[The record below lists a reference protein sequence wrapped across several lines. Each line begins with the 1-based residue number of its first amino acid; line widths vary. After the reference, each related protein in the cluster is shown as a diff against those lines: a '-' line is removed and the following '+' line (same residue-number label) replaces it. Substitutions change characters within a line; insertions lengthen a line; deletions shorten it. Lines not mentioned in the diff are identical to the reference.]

1 MPRKKKAYQDE
12 LPDLFKEPGE
22 FSVSEPEEE
31 EEVDEL
37 KPQTVS
43 ELTYKLKRLINE
55 NFCEVFVVGEI
66 SNFVKQSSGHYYF
79 SLKDEETQI
88 GAAMFRNAN
97 RKLRFLPEN
106 GMLVVVRGKVDIYP
120 PSGRYQIICEDME
133 PCGLGSKQIQFE
145 QLKKKLEE
153 EGLTS
158 EERKRPLPVFP
169 KTIGFVT
176 SASGSVLRD
185 VKNVLF
191 RRFPCRLVFAPALVQ
206 GEDAPASIIA
216 AIENCNL
223 YNEQHPETPIDVLI
237 VGRGGGSMED
247 LWCFNDEGV
256 ARAIAASK
264 IPTVSAV
271 GHETDWTIADM
282 VADLRAPTP
291 SAAAELV
298 VQTMEDWKMTVSDLI
313 DRLND
318 GVSEFIDDR
327 SDDVLSCLK
336 HYALRE
342 PTHIVETLMQKV
354 DDLEARFINKP
365 NQMIETLQQKVAD
378 LDNRFR
384 KDTGI
389 LLERQENRLSR
400 SRGIL
405 DALGPLSV
413 LKRGYAYLES
423 PSGQVLTT
431 TKALR
436 ESKTFK
442 VTLQDGSVQAE
453 TID

>member
-1 MPRKKKAYQDE
+1 MPRKKKAHQEE
-12 LPDLFKEPGE
+12 LLDLFKEPGE
-22 FSVSEPEEE
+22 FSLSEPEPEEE
-31 EEVDEL
+31 ADEL

-43 ELTYKLKRLINE
+43 ELTERLQHLLRD
-55 NFCEVFVVGEI
+55 NFASVFVVGEV

-79 SLKDEETQI
+79 SLKDEKTQI
-88 GAAMFRNAN
+88 NAAMFRNAN
-97 RKLRFLPEN
+97 YRLKFMQEN

-133 PCGLGSKQIQFE
+133 PCGLGAKQLQLE
-145 QLKKKLEE
+145 ALKKKLEE

-158 EERKRPLPVFP
+158 EDRKRPLPIFP
-169 KTIGFVT
+169 KTVGFVT

-216 AIENCNL
+216 AIENCNK
-223 YNEQHPETPIDVLI
+223 YNEQHPDTPIDVLI

-271 GHETDWTIADM
+271 GHETDWTVADL

-298 VQTMEDWKMTVSDLI
+298 VQPLADWQGTVLDLSE
-313 DRLND
+313 RLND
-318 GVSEFIDDR
+318 AVTEGLDDR
-327 SDDVLSCLK
+327 CEAVMTLLK

-354 DDLEARFINKP
+354 DDLDMRFKRE
-365 NQMIETLQQKVAD
+365 MDVK
-378 LDNRFR
+378 
-384 KDTGI
+384 
-389 LLERQENRLSR
+389 LERYDSKLKNYKSVLEA
-400 SRGIL
+400 I
-405 DALGPLSV
+405 GPLAV
-413 LKRGYAYLES
+413 LKRGYGILEDEQGEAIVS
-423 PSGQVLTT
+423 ADS
-431 TKALR
+431 LR
-436 ESKTFK
+436 KKGRFS
-442 VTLQDGSVQAE
+442 VRMSDGSVKAKV
-453 TID
+453 IDEQ

>member
-1 MPRKKKAYQDE
+1 MPGKKKAYQDE
-12 LPDLFKEPGE
+12 LPDLFKEVGE

-43 ELTYKLKRLINE
+43 ELTRKLKNLISE
-55 NFCEVFVVGEI
+55 NFSEVYVVGEI

-88 GAAMFRNAN
+88 GAAMFRNVN

-133 PCGLGSKQIQFE
+133 PCGIGSRQIQFE

-264 IPTVSAV
+264 IPIVSAV

-298 VQTMEDWKMTVSDLI
+298 VQTMDDWKLTVSDLFE
-313 DRLND
+313 RLNS
-318 GVSEFIDDR
+318 GVEDFIEDR
-327 SDDVLSCLK
+327 SDDVLTCLK
-336 HYALRE
+336 HYALRD
-342 PTHIVETLMQKV
+342 PVHIVETLMQKV
-354 DDLEARFINKP
+354 DDLESRFIKN
-365 NQMIETLQQKVAD
+365 
-378 LDNRFR
+378 
-384 KDTGI
+384 TGI

-431 TKALR
+431 AEALKK
-436 ESKTFK
+436 SKTFK

>member
-1 MPRKKKAYQDE
+1 MPGKKKAYQDE
-12 LPDLFKEPGE
+12 LPDLFKEVGE

-43 ELTYKLKRLINE
+43 ELTRKLKNLISE
-55 NFCEVFVVGEI
+55 NFSEVYVVGEI

-88 GAAMFRNAN
+88 GAAMFRNVN

-133 PCGLGSKQIQFE
+133 PCGIGSRQIQFE

-169 KTIGFVT
+169 KTVGFVT

-264 IPTVSAV
+264 IPIVSAV

-298 VQTMEDWKMTVSDLI
+298 VQTMDDWKLTVSDLFE
-313 DRLND
+313 RLNS
-318 GVSEFIDDR
+318 GVEEFIEDK
-327 SDDVLSCLK
+327 SDEVLTCLK

-342 PTHIVETLMQKV
+342 PVHIVETLMQKV
-354 DDLEARFINKP
+354 DDLESRFIKN
-365 NQMIETLQQKVAD
+365 
-378 LDNRFR
+378 
-384 KDTGI
+384 TGI
-389 LLERQENRLSR
+389 LLERHENRLSR

-405 DALGPLSV
+405 DALGPISV

-431 TKALR
+431 AEALKK
-436 ESKTFK
+436 SKTFK

>member
-1 MPRKKKAYQDE
+1 MPRKKKAHQEE
-12 LPDLFKEPGE
+12 LLDLFKEPGE
-22 FSVSEPEEE
+22 FSLSEPEKEE
-31 EEVDEL
+31 EIDEL

-43 ELTYKLKRLINE
+43 ELTERLQHLLRD
-55 NFCEVFVVGEI
+55 NFASVYVVGEV

-79 SLKDEETQI
+79 SLKDEKTQI
-88 GAAMFRNAN
+88 NAAMFRNAN
-97 RKLRFLPEN
+97 CRLKFMPEN

-133 PCGLGSKQIQFE
+133 PCGLGAKQLQLE
-145 QLKKKLEE
+145 ALKKKLEE

-158 EERKRPLPVFP
+158 EDRKRPLPIFP
-169 KTIGFVT
+169 KTVGFVT

-223 YNEQHPETPIDVLI
+223 YNEQHPDTPIDVLI

-271 GHETDWTIADM
+271 GHETDWTVADL

-298 VQTMEDWKMTVSDLI
+298 VQPLADWQGTVLDLSE
-313 DRLND
+313 RLND
-318 GVSEFIDDR
+318 AVIEELDDR
-327 SDDVLSCLK
+327 CEAVMTLLK

-354 DDLEARFINKP
+354 DDLDMRFKRE
-365 NQMIETLQQKVAD
+365 MDVK
-378 LDNRFR
+378 
-384 KDTGI
+384 
-389 LLERQENRLSR
+389 LERYDSKLKNYKSVLEA
-400 SRGIL
+400 I
-405 DALGPLSV
+405 GPLAV
-413 LKRGYAYLES
+413 LKRGYGILEDEQGEAIVS
-423 PSGQVLTT
+423 ADS
-431 TKALR
+431 LR
-436 ESKTFK
+436 KKGRFS
-442 VTLQDGSVQAE
+442 VRMSDGSVKAKV
-453 TID
+453 IDEQ

>member
-1 MPRKKKAYQDE
+1 MPRKKKAHQEE
-12 LPDLFKEPGE
+12 LLDLFKEPGE
-22 FSVSEPEEE
+22 FSLSEPEKEE
-31 EEVDEL
+31 EIDEL

-43 ELTYKLKRLINE
+43 ELTERLQHLLRD
-55 NFCEVFVVGEI
+55 NFASVFVVGEV

-79 SLKDEETQI
+79 SLKDEKTQI
-88 GAAMFRNAN
+88 NAAMFRNAN
-97 RKLRFLPEN
+97 CRLKFMPEN

-133 PCGLGSKQIQFE
+133 PCGLGAKQLQLE
-145 QLKKKLEE
+145 ALKKKLEE

-158 EERKRPLPVFP
+158 EDRKRPLPIFP
-169 KTIGFVT
+169 KTVGFVT

-223 YNEQHPETPIDVLI
+223 YNEQHPDTPIDVLI

-271 GHETDWTIADM
+271 GHETDWTVADL

-298 VQTMEDWKMTVSDLI
+298 VQPLADWQGTVLDLSE
-313 DRLND
+313 RLND
-318 GVSEFIDDR
+318 AVIEELDDR
-327 SDDVLSCLK
+327 CEAVMTLLK

-354 DDLEARFINKP
+354 DDLDMRFKRE
-365 NQMIETLQQKVAD
+365 MDVK
-378 LDNRFR
+378 
-384 KDTGI
+384 
-389 LLERQENRLSR
+389 LERYDSKLKNYKSVLEA
-400 SRGIL
+400 I
-405 DALGPLSV
+405 GPLAV
-413 LKRGYAYLES
+413 LKRGYGILEDEQGEAIVS
-423 PSGQVLTT
+423 ADS
-431 TKALR
+431 LR
-436 ESKTFK
+436 KKGRFS
-442 VTLQDGSVQAE
+442 VRMSDGSVKAKV
-453 TID
+453 IDEQ